1 MTNSRRSLSD
11 TLIDVVD
18 GIGLR
23 PGPGLRTTSIEL
35 TLPVEVSIEQ
45 QDGEQVFLAD
55 LPRFIY
61 RTAFDLAPSRLTV
74 LYEEGEAT

>member
-1 MTNSRRSLSD
+1 MNGRRALSA

-18 GIGLR
+18 GLGLG

-35 TLPVEVSIEQ
+35 TLPVEISIEQ
-45 QDGEQVFLAD
+45 QDGEQVLLAD

-74 LYEEGEAT
+74 LWEEGEVT

>member
-1 MTNSRRSLSD
+1 MNSRRSLSA

-23 PGPGLRTTSIEL
+23 SVPGLRATSIEV

-45 QDGEQVFLAD
+45 QEGEQVFLAD
-55 LPRFIY
+55 VPRFIY

-74 LYEEGEAT
+74 LWQECEAM

>member
-1 MTNSRRSLSD
+1 MNSRRSLSA

-23 PGPGLRTTSIEL
+23 PVPGLRATSIEV

-45 QDGEQVFLAD
+45 QEGEQVFLAD
-55 LPRFIY
+55 VPRFIY

-74 LYEEGEAT
+74 LWQECEAT